1 MILRNNHFIFE
12 AAYSL
17 ILFIRREFLYIFVYL
32 FDDSIR
38 LHQTFQN
45 VLYGFAKFL
54 QELGQ
59 ELLSPTFVTVVIIDI
74 RTLFSIT
81 FFYKSEDFRELKK
94 IYLQQIMMIF
104 FKQKCFITDFY
115 LLCLKFGPRKKI
127 KMSNHVFFSA

>member
-74 RTLFSIT
+74 HSPLFLSLL
-81 FFYKSEDFRELKK
+81 FDKSKGFRAL
-94 IYLQQIMMIF
+94 
-104 FKQKCFITDFY
+104 
-115 LLCLKFGPRKKI
+115 
-127 KMSNHVFFSA
+127 KMSSTDHDDLFQTKMFYYRFLFALFEICP